1 MTQPGLLKMLRTDR
15 SKGAAGTFT
24 VADWTTSGI
33 VFSVVQRNDEKNHL
47 LQSHFEPWP
56 AEFDPFASA
65 QDTAAFLRSLQQQH
79 DWIGRPAAIS
89 IPRQLAALRLL
100 QVPSAAA
107 ADLASTIALQLEI
120 RQQSAEPQSWDF
132 LPHPDNDTET
142 LRVTV
147 LLVPA
152 RITTIIAEIATLAGW
167 KKPLLT
173 PADLF
178 VGGTSMAPTEFRIS
192 LQMNRSKL
200 EVVVFRG
207 GLPAASM
214 ATGTHFARDTDSLGS
229 IALSLMQ
236 RVVETLPEAWRCGSG
251 EIPLAVSG
259 SHAGPLAEL
268 LQSHGVTVLPGPF
281 DERSPRAFALVES
294 LLQPK
299 SHCNLQKSRSAPPA
313 FTARHRGSIRIA
325 AAAAALLVT
334 GTWLLLSR
342 SNELYGQ
349 LAQQQDRLRAQQ
361 ELISRGQPALQQFE
375 RLTNWNQQSLN
386 AAAEIR
392 NLALMI
398 PARNQMLLT
407 RLQLENISDASER
420 VLRVEGLAS
429 DPQAVQQLNT
439 AILADQS
446 HYALHPSGIG
456 PAPAGSLLPIQF
468 TIESQILQT
477 QPDEDAD
484 DTTADSS
491 AEQEQ

>member
-1 MTQPGLLKMLRTDR
+1 MPHPALLKMLGADR
-15 SKGAAGTFT
+15 GRDAAATFT

-33 VFSVVQRNDEKNHL
+33 VFSLVQRISEKNHL

-65 QDTAAFLRSLQQQH
+65 QDTATFLRSLQQQH
-79 DWIGRPAAIS
+79 AWIGRPAAIS
-89 IPRQLAALRLL
+89 IPRQLATLRLL

-107 ADLASTIALQLEI
+107 ADLASTIALQLET

-132 LPHPDNDTET
+132 LPHPDNATET
-142 LRVTV
+142 LHVTV

-152 RITTIIAEIATLAGW
+152 RITTVIAEISTLAGW

-178 VGGTSMAPTEFRIS
+178 VGGTSMAPAEFRIS

-259 SHAGPLAEL
+259 SHAAPLAKL

-294 LLQPK
+294 LQQPQ
-299 SHCNLQKSRSAPPA
+299 SHCNLQKSRSEPPA
-313 FTARHRGSIRIA
+313 FTARHRISIRTA
-325 AAAAALLVT
+325 AAAAFLLIT
-334 GTWLLLSR
+334 GAWLLLSR
-342 SNELYGQ
+342 SHDLHRQ

-361 ELISRGQPALQQFE
+361 ELISRGQPAVLQFE

-392 NLALMI
+392 NIALMI
-398 PARNQMLLT
+398 PPREHMLLT

-429 DPQAVQQLNT
+429 DPQAVQQLNA
-439 AILADQS
+439 AILADQN

-456 PAPAGSLLPIQF
+456 PAPAGSLLPVQF
-468 TIESQILQT
+468 TIESQILQQ
-477 QPDEDAD
+477 QPDDAAD
-484 DTTADSS
+484 NVTAETS